1 MKEETDFY
9 ASYGNEALEKVQ
21 STLWEILLQV
31 DSIFEKNN
39 IRYFLSYGTLLGA
52 VRHKGF
58 IPWDDDLDICVFEED
73 YVKGIQLL
81 REQLDHKYIVHDE
94 HTDAIYWC
102 PFSKLRLKESETEC
116 VLWPEDNKLKFKSSS
131 SCLND
136 TLNKYKSHLNFI
148 DSHNKAIKAKND
160 FIKLSDE
167 EISSYSM
174 LSYNEKI
181 SLLNNTNYSLED
193 RIHIF
198 LGSDLENFSLVYY
211 NISTKEK
218 VSINENKEF
227 KPASTYKLGLNALI
241 YNLSLNGKLNLND
254 TITFENCDYEDGVLS
269 LQLEHIQF
277 KNYLIY
283 QLYILII

>member
-1 MKEETDFY
+1 MFFNRKNTNLFF
-9 ASYGNEALEKVQ
+9 KF
-21 STLWEILLQV
+21 TLLFLFLFLLKIIPFNTGFE
-31 DSIFEKNN
+31 DSIDYLNN
-39 IRYFLSYGTLLGA
+39 ISFPISS
-52 VRHKGF
+52 HF
-58 IPWDDDLDICVFEED
+58 
-73 YVKGIQLL
+73 
-81 REQLDHKYIVHDE
+81 
-94 HTDAIYWC
+94 
-102 PFSKLRLKESETEC
+102 KLNK
-116 VLWPEDNKLKFKSSS
+116 DNKLKFKSSS

-148 DSHNKAIKAKND
+148 NSHNKAIKAKND

-227 KPASTYKLGLNALI
+227 KPASTYKLGLTALI
-241 YNLSLNGKLNLND
+241 YNLYLNKGEILSLQSLTLKLNLQYLFFLLEY
-254 TITFENCDYEDGVLS
+254 IFKKSEN
-269 LQLEHIQF
+269 
-277 KNYLIY
+277 
-283 QLYILII
+283 

>member
-116 VLWPEDNKLKFKSSS
+116 VLWP
-131 SCLND
+131 
-136 TLNKYKSHLNFI
+136 
-148 DSHNKAIKAKND
+148 
-160 FIKLSDE
+160 
-167 EISSYSM
+167 
-174 LSYNEKI
+174 
-181 SLLNNTNYSLED
+181 
-193 RIHIF
+193 
-198 LGSDLENFSLVYY
+198 
-211 NISTKEK
+211 
-218 VSINENKEF
+218 
-227 KPASTYKLGLNALI
+227 
-241 YNLSLNGKLNLND
+241 
-254 TITFENCDYEDGVLS
+254 
-269 LQLEHIQF
+269 
-277 KNYLIY
+277 
-283 QLYILII
+283 

>member
-31 DSIFEKNN
+31 DSIFEKND

-116 VLWPEDNKLKFKSSS
+116 VLWPEDNKLKFRGICLDVFRCWKVKRSSKFY
-131 SCLND
+131 LKMEGYFEM
-136 TLNKYKSHLNFI
+136 LNKCFRLKAGKRNILLPYYFI
-148 DSHNKAIKAKND
+148 MW
-160 FIKLSDE
+160 
-167 EISSYSM
+167 SYYT
-174 LSYNEKI
+174 LVNCFWGKEQWWCDPATLCAPVYTDD
-181 SLLNNTNYSLED
+181 LLPLKK
-193 RIHIF
+193 
-198 LGSDLENFSLVYY
+198 G
-211 NISTKEK
+211 
-218 VSINENKEF
+218 EF
-227 KPASTYKLGLNALI
+227 
-241 YNLSLNGKLNLND
+241 NGKLFPIPNHPEKILRSKYGD
-254 TITFENCDYEDGVLS
+254 FMSYPPLKDRTQHYSRVI
-269 LQLEHIQF
+269 F
-277 KNYLIY
+277 K
-283 QLYILII
+283 